1 MEPRSLTKELTP
13 LAARHPL
20 LIISHDVVG
29 EQMAGPGIRYYH
41 LARVLAQH
49 VPTTLAIPNGSSP
62 TFTGEG
68 FQVVRYQSGQWA
80 TLAAAVQA
88 AALCLFPSDIANTLP
103 EIATSDR
110 VLIVDGYDPLLAE
123 WLALQSQAD
132 ATLRQN
138 GWQQRM
144 IELTQQCLIGDFYIC
159 ASERQ
164 RDWWLGLL
172 EANGRINPLTHAA
185 DPSLRRLIDVAPY
198 GLPGTLPPPTHPV
211 IKGVWPGIDPAAKL
225 ILWGGGLWPWLDPV
239 TAIQAVGK
247 VWQTRRDV
255 KLVFPGTRHPNP
267 QMSGMATQNEQAY
280 QAADTLGLRDRAI
293 FFGDWVAYG
302 DWPTVLQESALALTL
317 HYDTLETRLAFRS
330 RVLEYI
336 GAGLPIIAT
345 CGDATS
351 ELVTHYQLGTVVDYQ
366 DVDGVAAAIQHW
378 LDQPPASYQA
388 NFAQAQADLTWERVL
403 EPLIR
408 FCQAP
413 QRAPDRVAQQSSP
426 GNPYYLHR
434 QAELE
439 RLQQLVQAY
448 ERGRF
453 MRLMK
458 RVKGWLPR

>member
-1 MEPRSLTKELTP
+1 MPTQLP
-13 LAARHPL
+13 APPPL
-20 LIISHDVVG
+20 LIISHEIVG

-49 VPTTLAIPNGSSP
+49 VPTTLAIPADSAP
-62 TFTGEG
+62 TFSGDG
-68 FQVVRYQSGQWA
+68 FTVVRYQSGQWA
-80 TLAAAVQA
+80 TLAPAVQA
-88 AALCLFPSDIANTLP
+88 AAVCLFPSDIANTLP
-103 EIATSDR
+103 EIAASNR

-123 WLALQSQAD
+123 WLALPSPAD
-132 ATLRQN
+132 AAARQT
-138 GWQQRM
+138 GWRQRM
-144 IELTQQCLIGDFYIC
+144 VELTQQCLIGDFYIC

-172 EANGRINPLTHAA
+172 EANGRINPANHAA
-185 DPSLRRLIDVAPY
+185 DPALRRLIDVVPY
-198 GLPGTLPPPTHPV
+198 GLPGTLPPPTRPV
-211 IKGVWPGIDPAAKL
+211 IKGVWPGIDPSAKV

-239 TAIQAVGK
+239 TAIRAVAQ
-247 VWQTRRDV
+247 VREQRPEV

-267 QMSGMATQNEQAY
+267 QLSGMPTQNERAY
-280 QAADTLGLRDRAI
+280 QAAAELGLRDQAV
-293 FFGDWVAYG
+293 FFGDWVAYR
-302 DWPTVLQESALALTL
+302 DWPNVLQESALALTL

-345 CGDATS
+345 GGDATS
-351 ELVTHYQLGTVVDYQ
+351 ELVRHYQLGTVVDYQ
-366 DVDGVAAAIQHW
+366 DVDGVAAAMLHW

-388 NFAQAQADLTWERVL
+388 HFSQARAALTWENVL
-403 EPLIR
+403 APLIR

-413 QRAPDRVAQQSSP
+413 QRAPDRVTQQSSP

-434 QAELE
+434 QAEFE
-439 RLQQLVQAY
+439 RLQRLVQAY

-458 RVKGWLPR
+458 WLKRRLPQ